1 MGTGDDHF
9 VIRTA
14 KISTSLSYG
23 GDGPQLM
30 RAAHIV
36 AATDG
41 DITFGPRLNDIGK
54 RLVGNLLEWFGQV
67 NLPKAFT
74 LLRDAHEIDSQ
85 LQRITATL
93 RLDGHRAAL
102 ETLTSHRPSVT
113 PQQRTN
119 AQHATTATVEVGFEM
134 ARHHLDTLVNHGSA
148 EMTRTTD
155 TIRGGND
162 HAASTVQ
169 HGASDIVDIRTFDRT
184 RTAYDDIIGGIDP
197 VTAGAV
203 GSQKIIPAIMPD
215 EVGSLAVDGDI
226 LLDIALHALARRG
239 VQLYQ
244 ANAAEISTIGNPQSS
259 RRRVKKQAG
268 VDGVAILHAVA
279 RSHFD
284 GFGEME
290 VG

>member
-1 MGTGDDHF
+1 
-9 VIRTA
+9 
-14 KISTSLSYG
+14 
-23 GDGPQLM
+23 M

-36 AATDG
+36 AATNG
-41 DITFGPRLNDIGK
+41 DIAFGPRLDDIGK

-67 NLPKAFT
+67 DLPETLT

-85 LQRITATL
+85 LERIAATL

-102 ETLTSHRPSVT
+102 ETLSSDRPSVT

-119 AQHATTATVEVGFEM
+119 AQHATPATVEVGFEM

-155 TIRGGND
+155 TIAGAD
-162 HAASTVQ
+162 HHTSSTVQ

-184 RTAYDDIIGGIDP
+184 RTAYDDIISGIHP
-197 VTAGAV
+197 IATSAV
-203 GSQKIIPAIMPD
+203 GSQEIIPAIMPD
-215 EVGSLAVDGDI
+215 EVCSLAVDGDI

-244 ANAAEISTIGNPQSS
+244 SDAAEISAIGNPQSS

>member
-1 MGTGDDHF
+1 MGTSDDHF

-14 KISTSLSYG
+14 KISASLSNG

-36 AATDG
+36 AATNG
-41 DITFGPRLNDIGK
+41 DVAFGPRLDDIGK

-67 NLPKAFT
+67 DLPETLT

-85 LQRITATL
+85 LQRIAATL

-102 ETLTSHRPSVT
+102 EALTSDRPSVT

-134 ARHHLDTLVNHGSA
+134 ARHHLYPLVNDGAS
-148 EMTRTTD
+148 EMTGTTD

-169 HGASDIVDIRTFDRT
+169 HGAPDIVDIRTFDRT
-184 RTAYDDIIGGIDP
+184 RTAYDDIISGIHP
-197 VTAGAV
+197 IATSAV
-203 GSQKIIPAIMPD
+203 GSQEIIPAIMPD
-215 EVGSLAVDGDI
+215 EVCSLAVDGDI
-226 LLDIALHALARRG
+226 FLYVVFHTLARRG

-244 ANAAEISTIGNPQSS
+244 ANAAEISTIGNPQAS